1 MQIRQESAGDE
12 QSIGEV
18 HAEAFSVTDNPKAVP
33 PEVGLVE
40 ALRASPAWIP
50 ALSLV
55 AIENEQIVG
64 HVTCTRAHVDKVPVL
79 GLGPIGIR
87 AVRQNHGIGATLMR
101 AAISAADGHGEPL
114 IGLLGSTTYY
124 SRFGFVPSSQ
134 MGISSPDPSWG
145 DHFQTLRLVAYR
157 KDITGRFEYAKPFE
171 LVVGHNQA
179 DRLVPNRRMKLLG
192 WFSGQ

>member
-1 MQIRQESAGDE
+1 
-12 QSIGEV
+12 
-18 HAEAFSVTDNPKAVP
+18 VTDNPETVP

-50 ALSLV
+50 DLSLV
-55 AIENEQIVG
+55 AIENEHIVG
-64 HVTCTRAHVDKVPVL
+64 HVVCTRAHVDEVPAL

-87 AVRQNHGIGATLMR
+87 VVRQNHGVGTTLMR
-101 AAISAADGHGEPL
+101 AVISAADRRGEPL

-145 DHFQTLRLVAYR
+145 DHFQTLRLVVY
-157 KDITGRFEYAKPFE
+157 
-171 LVVGHNQA
+171 
-179 DRLVPNRRMKLLG
+179 RLVPNRRSKLPG
-192 WFSGQ
+192 

>member
-1 MQIRQESAGDE
+1 MQIRQEMAGDE
-12 QSIGEV
+12 ESIGEV
-18 HAEAFSVTDNPKAVP
+18 HAEAFSVTDNPEAVP

-64 HVTCTRAHVDKVPVL
+64 HVTCTRAHVDGIPVL

-87 AVRQNHGIGATLMR
+87 VVRQNHGVGTALMR
-101 AAISAADGHGEPL
+101 AVISAADERGEPL
-114 IGLLGSTTYY
+114 IGLLGSTSYY

-134 MGISSPDPSWG
+134 VGISSPDPSWG
-145 DHFQTLRLVAYR
+145 DHFQTLRLVVYR
-157 KDITGRFEYAKPFE
+157 EDITERFSYAEPFKR
-171 LVVGHNQA
+171 V
-179 DRLVPNRRMKLLG
+179 
-192 WFSGQ
+192 

>member
-18 HAEAFSVTDNPKAVP
+18 HAEAFSVTDNPEAVP

-40 ALRASPAWIP
+40 ALRGSPAWIP

-64 HVTCTRAHVDKVPVL
+64 HVVCTRAHVDEVPVL

-87 AVRQNHGIGATLMR
+87 VVRQNHGVGTTLMR
-101 AAISAADGHGEPL
+101 AVISAADRRGEPL
-114 IGLLGSTTYY
+114 VGVLGSTSYY

-134 MGISSPDPSWG
+134 LGINPPDPSWD
-145 DHFQTLRLVAYR
+145 DHFQILRLVVYR
-157 KDITGRFEYAKPFE
+157 EDIRGRFQYAKPFE
-171 LVVGHNQA
+171 LV
-179 DRLVPNRRMKLLG
+179 
-192 WFSGQ
+192 